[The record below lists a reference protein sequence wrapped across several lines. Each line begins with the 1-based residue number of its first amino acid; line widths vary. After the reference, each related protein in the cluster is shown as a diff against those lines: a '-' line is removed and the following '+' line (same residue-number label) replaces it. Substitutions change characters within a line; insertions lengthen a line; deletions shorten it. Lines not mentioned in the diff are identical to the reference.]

1 MYLLKRL
8 LQTIL
13 VLAALSA
20 LLFYLF
26 HLMPG
31 RAEDQILAQNPD
43 LSRAEVDRIRAL
55 RGLDRPVSA
64 RYACWVI
71 GRRNSACTWWPSRGL
86 LRGDLG
92 HSSIHH
98 VPVAQVLAQRTPN
111 TLRLML
117 PAMLLALLLT
127 VPLGVLAA
135 TRSGRTADHLVT
147 AFTFVGVCSPMHWL
161 ALLFIFVFALEL
173 PWLPA
178 GGIAGVGDESL
189 GSYVHHAVLP
199 VLVAAVFFAGRWT
212 RYLRA
217 AIRETLGADFLD
229 TARAK
234 GLSEGRVVWVHALRY
249 ALLPL
254 ITVVTQS
261 LPALFSGTLVLE
273 RVFTYPGVGLLIF
286 ESIEGDDH
294 LVAVVVVLIAAAATM
309 LAMLLGDVA
318 YWIADPRTRRSA

>member
-13 VLAALSA
+13 VLGALSV

-43 LSRAEVDRIRAL
+43 LSREEVARIRRL
-55 RGLDRPVSA
+55 RGLDRPVAA

-71 GRRNSACTWWPSRGL
+71 GRRNSACGWWPGRGL
-86 LRGDLG
+86 ISGDLG
-92 HSSIHH
+92 HSSVHH
-98 VPVAQVLAQRTPN
+98 LPVVQVLAERAPN

-117 PAMLLALLLT
+117 PAMLLALLLAI
-127 VPLGVLAA
+127 PLGVLSAA
-135 TRSGRTADHLVT
+135 RPGRAGDLAVS
-147 AFTFVGVCSPMHWL
+147 AFTFVGICSPVHWL
-161 ALLFIFVFALEL
+161 ALLFIFLFALAL
-173 PWLPA
+173 PWFPT
-178 GGIAGVGDESL
+178 GGITDVGDRSF
-189 GSYVHHAVLP
+189 GSYLHHAALP
-199 VLVAAVFFAGRWT
+199 VLVASLFFASRWT

-217 AIRETLGADFLD
+217 SMREALAADFLD

-234 GLSEGRVVWVHALRY
+234 GLSEGRVIWVHGLRH

-286 ESIEGDDH
+286 ESVEGDDH
-294 LVAVVVVLIAAAATM
+294 LVAVVVVLISAAATM
-309 LAMLLGDVA
+309 LAMLLGDLA
-318 YWIADPRTRRSA
+318 YWLADPRTRRSG